1 MHDILLAFN
10 FLNIRVQFY
19 LSLLLLKSKQNFIE
33 LKKHL
38 PTGEDSKEFALNFQF
53 CFVTA

>member
-19 LSLLLLKSKQNFIE
+19 LFI
-33 LKKHL
+33 
-38 PTGEDSKEFALNFQF
+38 
-53 CFVTA
+53 FVTFEEQAKLH